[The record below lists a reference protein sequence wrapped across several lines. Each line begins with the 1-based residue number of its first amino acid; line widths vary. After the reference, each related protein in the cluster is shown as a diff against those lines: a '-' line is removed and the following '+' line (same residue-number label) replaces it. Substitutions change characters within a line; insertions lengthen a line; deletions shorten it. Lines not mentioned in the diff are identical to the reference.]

1 MESEQIEQMVMDLR
15 AEGHDCFQIARKLE
29 MPILEVE
36 KIVYKGLEI
45 DIEHVMAWMGA
56 HH

>member
-1 MESEQIEQMVMDLR
+1 MEPEHIRQMVMDLR
-15 AEGHDCFQIARKLE
+15 ADGHDCMTISRKLDLTL
-29 MPILEVE
+29 LEVE

-45 DIEHVMAWMGA
+45 DFEQVMSWMGA